1 MLVQMLVLNTTA
13 QVPVREILRSK
24 ESKKLSQVPA
34 EDEPRKNSLD
44 GLGEENTECDQ
55 DFCDRQV
62 YHTR

>member
-44 GLGEENTECDQ
+44 GLGEENLVGKPKDALWNPET
-55 DFCDRQV
+55 
-62 YHTR
+62 